1 MKNKN
6 TETIEQ
12 YVTLS
17 GTISQAL
24 NELKELMNK
33 PEFKDAV
40 NYDQEVNDGDNCLN
54 GEFSCYIQDLAETWA
69 RE

>member
-12 YVTLS
+12 YE
-17 GTISQAL
+17 TITGAVYKAL
-24 NELKELMNK
+24 NDLKELMATK
-33 PEFKDAV
+33 EFKKAYK
-40 NYDQEVNDGDNCLN
+40 YDQNECDGENNLN
-54 GEFSCYIQDLAETWA
+54 GEFSCFIQDLAEGWA